1 MDREWIKYYRIWVVH
16 SIFYSFSTTIS
27 ITYYQP
33 YAIKV
38 LGFDTNSLGNITL
51 FNLLMVSLGNVLGS
65 YIVNK
70 FRARRVTV
78 WKIFTSM
85 NLLFWALTGFSDT
98 VNENFIYLFI
108 SFAQL
113 AGAVGNL
120 AYVDTIGDMI
130 PVQEA
135 VKTFGKVNFYTL
147 ASSVLALSISLA
159 IFNFYDIHHAYRIAY
174 AIALI
179 TAIVSATFL
188 FLMKDLSRKENKNLS
203 ISILFR
209 EFKELLNS
217 DAIKGYIVFMTI
229 FTFFVNLP
237 NAIWN
242 FYIIKVFN
250 GNENWISLNT
260 ISSTLANALGNYI
273 LGRVSHKIS
282 RKKVITFSTI
292 PISLVPA
299 FFLVSSTMDKQI
311 ALNIFSGF
319 SWSAFNLVTGVYNI
333 YLGRER
339 RIFMVSLLGIL
350 TNISAGIASKVGAS
364 VASISLMMMNL
375 VFILSFIGRLVM
387 YFYAK
392 KNIVEL

>member
-1 MDREWIKYYRIWVVH
+1 
-16 SIFYSFSTTIS
+16 
-27 ITYYQP
+27 
-33 YAIKV
+33 
-38 LGFDTNSLGNITL
+38 
-51 FNLLMVSLGNVLGS
+51 
-65 YIVNK
+65 
-70 FRARRVTV
+70 
-78 WKIFTSM
+78 
-85 NLLFWALTGFSDT
+85 
-98 VNENFIYLFI
+98 
-108 SFAQL
+108 
-113 AGAVGNL
+113 
-120 AYVDTIGDMI
+120 
-130 PVQEA
+130 
-135 VKTFGKVNFYTL
+135 
-147 ASSVLALSISLA
+147 
-159 IFNFYDIHHAYRIAY
+159 
-174 AIALI
+174 
-179 TAIVSATFL
+179 
-188 FLMKDLSRKENKNLS
+188 
-203 ISILFR
+203 
-209 EFKELLNS
+209 
-217 DAIKGYIVFMTI
+217 
-229 FTFFVNLP
+229 NLP